1 MVTMNDNRRPRG
13 TLEAAVMS
21 ALWAADGPM
30 TATEVQ
36 QQIGG
41 DLAYNTIQTILTRLH
56 DKKVVHRRLSG
67 RSHTYWPA
75 EDAATAAA
83 SQMTAAL
90 AQRTDRHA
98 VLQQFAAS
106 LDESDAALLRRLLTE
121 TERRRR

>member
-1 MVTMNDNRRPRG
+1 MVTMNDSRRPRG

-21 ALWAADGPM
+21 TLWAADGPM

-56 DKKVVHRRLSG
+56 DKKVVHRSFSG
-67 RSHTYWPA
+67 RSHAYWPA

-83 SQMTAAL
+83 AQMTAAL
-90 AQRTDRHA
+90 AQRADRHA

-106 LDESDAALLRRLLTE
+106 LDESDAALLRELLAQSG
-121 TERRRR
+121 RRR